1 MALRVRAALAGLA
14 SAAAVGLVLLVE
26 GVVEGAKRW

>member
-14 SAAAVGLVLLVE
+14 SAAFGLALIVE

>member
-14 SAAAVGLVLLVE
+14 SAAAVGLVMI
-26 GVVEGAKRW
+26 VEGAKRWH

>member
-14 SAAAVGLVLLVE
+14 SAAFALALIVE
-26 GVVEGAKRW
+26 GFVIGAKRW

>member
-14 SAAAVGLVLLVE
+14 SAAAFGLVLI
-26 GVVEGAKRW
+26 VEGAKRWT